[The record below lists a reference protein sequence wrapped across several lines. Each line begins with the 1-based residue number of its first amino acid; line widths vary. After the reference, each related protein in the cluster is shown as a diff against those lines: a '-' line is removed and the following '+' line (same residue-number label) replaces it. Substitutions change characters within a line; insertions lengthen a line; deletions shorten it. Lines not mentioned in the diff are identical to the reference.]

1 MTTDFN
7 QTDGEIGLGPYYT
20 QSSTGGITGGSVV
33 GYSGSDYNATGVYDQ
48 RSFNFSVPA
57 STIYQSLDIFYN
69 GNTQPLA
76 PGANA
81 VRSFRLGLLISVNS
95 AFETYGDAAVYIE
108 GEYSLTDHKMILVGS
123 TDTGNILTSLELSEI
138 QITPDHW
145 YRVQANFINKGN
157 NQVEIT
163 GSFLDLGPNGNSA
176 PIPLATW
183 DWTYQNQ
190 PIAEPIAKSSS
201 LYSGF
206 SVLADGGA
214 SAADN
219 YGVDVVPLYPVAAP
233 TIAGTGFRSDDDIG
247 NAGHAVRACHDR
259 RCQCRG
265 DRHADD
271 HPRRGG
277 RNAER
282 NGAERRK
289 RRRLYAVGYCG
300 GGDERVGWSN
310 VHAAARPG
318 EQFDSDDVHVERFEQ
333 RIRNTND

>member
-1 MTTDFN
+1 
-7 QTDGEIGLGPYYT
+7 
-20 QSSTGGITGGSVV
+20 
-33 GYSGSDYNATGVYDQ
+33 
-48 RSFNFSVPA
+48 
-57 STIYQSLDIFYN
+57 
-69 GNTQPLA
+69 
-76 PGANA
+76 
-81 VRSFRLGLLISVNS
+81 
-95 AFETYGDAAVYIE
+95 
-108 GEYSLTDHKMILVGS
+108 MILVGS
-123 TDTGNILTSLELSEI
+123 TDTGNILMSLELSEI

-190 PIAEPIAKSSS
+190 PIAEIKFPVFRVFSARGWWSVRGRQLWGRRRSA
-201 LYSGF
+201 LPCGRPDYSG
-206 SVLADGGA
+206 D
-214 SAADN
+214 
-219 YGVDVVPLYPVAAP
+219 
-233 TIAGTGFRSDDDIG
+233 GFRSDDDIG